1 MKILTHTLLASS
13 LTAALWLTP
22 AGAETPTAID
32 NSSAAPVNSAAPM
45 PHEAAATS
53 QSAGAALS
61 APVNS
66 AAPASSEAAGTS
78 QSADTVVSA
87 PVNSAVPMPP
97 EAAATSQPAGA
108 AVSAPVNS
116 AAPMPPEAAAT
127 TQSADATVSMPAE
140 NQAPASGAAPTTPP
154 ATPVNNAATP
164 DAGSA
169 QVTAPVSGGGSAT
182 PSVPSVAQPAESIPA
197 SAPQSAVPDAT
208 PSSTN
213 SSYAPAGEAT
223 SAPQASANGEASSV
237 APATAPV
244 TSSGAV
250 TQDSSALSA
259 VPLPQGLSNADPALE
274 AAASALPYAPGQTTA
289 PVAEPQMPI
298 TAAINQPISSVIS
311 VAQMG
316 QSRGITLTGGQLQSG
331 ITFTLPGDEVITNAR
346 LNLTLRVSA
355 ALAARN
361 TSLQLMLNGQPL
373 GTLPLGATDS
383 DVSDYELDIPAA
395 MVVSNN
401 NLSFKIN
408 DADKLLCEKESAQ
421 QYQVTILPNTA
432 LHLEGQKLNI
442 GTRLRN
448 FPRPFLDPQRMTA
461 STITMGF
468 ASNVSPD
475 AVSAAALVASW
486 LGIQSDYRGI
496 RFPVVRGELPENN
509 GILFGHPGDRIGT
522 LTFPASHGP
531 MLQVVDNP
539 SNPVYKLLLVSGNND
554 DQLRQAANRL
564 TTQPFTTD
572 ESQLQVPVQTI
583 GNRKPYDA
591 PRWINT
597 DRPVRL
603 SELLRKDQSLTSSG
617 IWHDA
622 LRVNFR
628 AAPDLFLWDGDTVP
642 VNLHYRFPSESW
654 IDEDNSF
661 LNVMLNGTFLRNLTV
676 NKVGLLENAW
686 HRLGGDARQEQ
697 YQLNLEPYL
706 IYGDNQL
713 ALYFNIKPRADA
725 PCGVLLNNN
734 IKSRIEE
741 DAWIDLSHTRHF
753 SMLPNLSYFVG
764 ASFPFSRLADF
775 GQTTLLLPETPSNA
789 ELSTLLDLAAR
800 AGTATGVA
808 LTQNQVLFGLPTGGT
823 HLARIQQSDLLAVST
838 TGNSAFNQAMLAA
851 SPYDAT
857 SSTFGVKEPDT
868 LEKLRGW
875 LTGDWSRQQLDA
887 DRYFS
892 SNEAWRGFL
901 SYRSPWNRDRLVVMT
916 VATSDDQLLRLHNDL
931 SSAQINAAVRGDT
944 AIITDENGIRSFRVG
959 AQFPSGEMPWYMM
972 VVWYANQHSVLL
984 AVAAVLLSALV
995 GSAAWVMLKRH
1006 AWRRLNPKQSHD
1018 SGRK

>member
-1 MKILTHTLLASS
+1 MKTLTQTLLASS

-22 AGAETPTAID
+22 AWAETPSAD
-32 NSSAAPVNSAAPM
+32 NTLNPAPVNSAAPVV
-45 PHEAAATS
+45 PSTGDATS
-53 QSAGAALS
+53 PIQPLAAQPEPS
-61 APVNS
+61 PAQTATPTD
-66 AAPASSEAAGTS
+66 AAS
-78 QSADTVVSA
+78 
-87 PVNSAVPMPP
+87 
-97 EAAATSQPAGA
+97 
-108 AVSAPVNS
+108 
-116 AAPMPPEAAAT
+116 AT
-127 TQSADATVSMPAE
+127 TT
-140 NQAPASGAAPTTPP
+140 
-154 ATPVNNAATP
+154 
-164 DAGSA
+164 
-169 QVTAPVSGGGSAT
+169 
-182 PSVPSVAQPAESIPA
+182 
-197 SAPQSAVPDAT
+197 
-208 PSSTN
+208 
-213 SSYAPAGEAT
+213 
-223 SAPQASANGEASSV
+223 
-237 APATAPV
+237 
-244 TSSGAV
+244 V

-259 VPLPQGLSNADPALE
+259 VPLPQGLNNGDPALE
-274 AAASALPYAPGQTTA
+274 AAASALPYAPGLAVMPGAEPQ
-289 PVAEPQMPI
+289 PVAEPQPMMA
-298 TAAINQPISSVIS
+298 AAINQPISSTIS

-316 QSRGITLTGGQLQSG
+316 QARGITLTGGQLQSG
-331 ITFTLPGDEVITNAR
+331 IVFTLPADEVITNAR
-346 LNLTLRVSA
+346 LNLTLRVSQ

-373 GTLPLGATDS
+373 GTLPLGASDS
-383 DVSDYELDIPAA
+383 DVSDYQLDIPAA
-395 MVVSNN
+395 MVVSSN

-408 DADKLLCEKESAQ
+408 DADKLLCERESAQ
-421 QYQVTILPNTA
+421 QYQVTILPKTT
-432 LHLEGQKLNI
+432 LSLEGQQLNI
-442 GTRLRN
+442 GTSLRN
-448 FPRPFLDPQRMTA
+448 FPRPFVDPQRMTA
-461 STITMGF
+461 ATVTFGF
-468 ASNVSPD
+468 ASTVSPD
-475 AVSAAALVASW
+475 AVSAATLVASW

-496 RFPVVRGELPENN
+496 RFPVIRGELPDTN

-522 LTFPASHGP
+522 LTFPASQGP

-539 SNPVYKLLLVSGNND
+539 NNPVYKLLLVSGND
-554 DQLRQAANRL
+554 EAELRQAANRL
-564 TTQPFTTD
+564 TTQPLTTD
-572 ESQLQVPVQTI
+572 ESQLQVKPQTL

-654 IDEDNSF
+654 IDEENSF

-676 NKVGLLENAW
+676 NKVGLLENVW

-741 DAWIDLSHTRHF
+741 DSWIDLSHTRHF

-764 ASFPFSRLADF
+764 ASFPFTRLADF
-775 GQTTLLLPETPSNA
+775 GQTTLLLPEKPSDA

-800 AGTATGVA
+800 AGNATGVA
-808 LTQNQVLFGLPTGGT
+808 LTQNQVLFGLPQGGT
-823 HLARIQQSDLLAVST
+823 HLARLQQNDLLAVST
-838 TGNSAFNQAMLAA
+838 TDNSDFNRALLAS
-851 SPYDAT
+851 SPYDAS
-857 SSTFGVKEPDT
+857 SSTFGVKEPDM

-875 LTGDWSRQQLDA
+875 LSGDWSRQQLDA

-901 SYRSPWNRDRLVVMT
+901 SYRSPWNRDRLVVVT
-916 VATSDDQLLRLHNDL
+916 VATSDDQLLRLHSDL
-931 SSAQINAAVRGDT
+931 SSARINAAIRGDT

-959 AQFPSGEMPWYMM
+959 AQFPVGEMPWYMM
-972 VVWYANQHSVLL
+972 VVWYANQHSVFL
-984 AVAAVLLSALV
+984 ALAALLLSALV
-995 GSAAWVMLKRH
+995 GSAVWVMLRRH
-1006 AWRRLNPKQSHD
+1006 AWRRLNPKPDRD
-1018 SGRK
+1018 SGKK

>member
-1 MKILTHTLLASS
+1 MKILTQTLLASS
-13 LTAALWLTP
+13 LSAALWLTP
-22 AGAETPTAID
+22 AVAETPVAGES
-32 NSSAAPVNSAAPM
+32 SSAAPVNSP
-45 PHEAAATS
+45 
-53 QSAGAALS
+53 
-61 APVNS
+61 
-66 AAPASSEAAGTS
+66 
-78 QSADTVVSA
+78 
-87 PVNSAVPMPP
+87 
-97 EAAATSQPAGA
+97 
-108 AVSAPVNS
+108 
-116 AAPMPPEAAAT
+116 APMPPDSTATAHADSAAAREPVNSPAPLPSGAAAT
-127 TQSADATVSMPAE
+127 TPPADTAVSAPAE
-140 NQAPASGAAPTTPP
+140 NQAPASATPALTPVNSAATLAADPAQAAPT
-154 ATPVNNAATP
+154 
-164 DAGSA
+164 
-169 QVTAPVSGGGSAT
+169 VSGGGTAAPSLSSAA
-182 PSVPSVAQPAESIPA
+182 PAAQAAESAPA
-197 SAPQSAVPDAT
+197 SAPQRAAAETTPASANPA
-208 PSSTN
+208 
-213 SSYAPAGEAT
+213 YAPAGEAT
-223 SAPQASANGEASSV
+223 STPQVSGEAASV
-237 APATAPV
+237 AAPEE
-244 TSSGAV
+244 SSGSV
-250 TQDSSALSA
+250 TQDSSALSD
-259 VPLPQGLSNADPALE
+259 VPPPQGLSGADPALA
-274 AAASALPYAPGQTTA
+274 AAASAVPYAPGQTTA
-289 PVAEPQMPI
+289 PVAVPQPVI
-298 TAAINQPISSVIS
+298 AAAINQPISSTLS
-311 VAQMG
+311 VALMG
-316 QSRGITLTGGQLQSG
+316 QTRGITLTGGQLQSG
-331 ITFTLPGDEVITNAR
+331 ITFTLPSDEVITNAR

-395 MVVSNN
+395 MVVSSN

-421 QYQVTILPNTA
+421 QYQVTILPKTA
-432 LHLEGQKLNI
+432 LHLEGQQLNI
-442 GTRLRN
+442 GTSLRN

-461 STITMGF
+461 SVVTMGF
-468 ASNVSPD
+468 ARQVSPD

-522 LTFPASHGP
+522 LTLPASNGP
-531 MLQVVDNP
+531 MLQLVDNP
-539 SNPVYKLLLVSGNND
+539 NNPVYKLLLVVGNND

-564 TTQPFTTD
+564 TTQPLNTD
-572 ESQLQVPVQTI
+572 ENHLLVSPQTL

-603 SELLRKDQSLTSSG
+603 SELLRKDQNLTSSG

-628 AAPDLFLWDGDTVP
+628 AAPDLFLWDGNTVP

-676 NKVGLLENAW
+676 NKVGLLESAW

-741 DAWIDLSHTRHF
+741 DSWIDLSHTRHF

-775 GQTTLLLPETPSNA
+775 GQTTLLLPETPSDA

-800 AGTATGVA
+800 AGNATGVA
-808 LTQNQVLFGLPTGGT
+808 LTQNQVLFGLPAGGT
-823 HLARIQQSDLLAVST
+823 HLARLAQSDLLAVST

-857 SSTFGVKEPDT
+857 GNTFGVKEPDA
-868 LEKLRGW
+868 LEKVRGW

-916 VATSDDQLLRLHNDL
+916 VATSDEQLLRLHNDL

-984 AVAAVLLSALV
+984 ALAALLVSALV
-995 GSAAWVMLKRH
+995 GSGAWVMLKRH
-1006 AWRRLNPKQSHD
+1006 ASRRLNPGQNRD

>member
-1 MKILTHTLLASS
+1 MKILTQTLLASS

-22 AGAETPTAID
+22 AGAETPAAVD
-32 NSSAAPVNSAAPM
+32 NSGVAPVNSSAPTPPGAAPVTPSVTDATASATPGTDSAQAPASETPSAAPAAAAGNSAVSAAPGTDSAQAPVSETPSAAPAAAAGNSAASASPGTDSAQAPARETPSAAPSAAPVNSAAP
-45 PHEAAATS
+45 
-53 QSAGAALS
+53 
-61 APVNS
+61 
-66 AAPASSEAAGTS
+66 
-78 QSADTVVSA
+78 
-87 PVNSAVPMPP
+87 
-97 EAAATSQPAGA
+97 
-108 AVSAPVNS
+108 
-116 AAPMPPEAAAT
+116 
-127 TQSADATVSMPAE
+127 
-140 NQAPASGAAPTTPP
+140 ASGAVPSAASPSASPGDTPAAAVPP
-154 ATPVNNAATP
+154 AEATAAQQNPAATGDAATP
-164 DAGSA
+164 
-169 QVTAPVSGGGSAT
+169 TAH
-182 PSVPSVAQPAESIPA
+182 
-197 SAPQSAVPDAT
+197 
-208 PSSTN
+208 
-213 SSYAPAGEAT
+213 
-223 SAPQASANGEASSV
+223 
-237 APATAPV
+237 
-244 TSSGAV
+244 SGAV

-259 VPLPQGLSNADPALE
+259 VPLPQGLSSADPALE
-274 AAASALPYAPGQTTA
+274 AAASALPYAPGQATA
-289 PVAEPQMPI
+289 PAADAPLPVM
-298 TAAINQPISSVIS
+298 AAINQPISSTLS

-316 QSRGITLTGGQLQSG
+316 QTRGITLTGGQLQSG
-331 ITFTLPGDEVITNAR
+331 ITFTLPSDEVITNAR
-346 LNLTLRVSA
+346 LNLSLRVSA

-383 DVSDYELDIPAA
+383 DVSDYELEIPAA
-395 MVVSNN
+395 MVVSEN

-421 QYQVTILPNTA
+421 QYQVTILPQTS
-432 LHLEGQKLNI
+432 LHLEGQQLNI

-461 STITMGF
+461 ATVTIGF
-468 ASNVSPD
+468 ASNLSPD

-509 GILFGHPGDRIGT
+509 GILFGHPGERIGT
-522 LTFPASHGP
+522 LTFPASNGP
-531 MLQVVDNP
+531 MLQLVDNP
-539 SNPVYKLLLVSGNND
+539 INPVYKLLLVSGNNA

-564 TTQPFTTD
+564 TQPLATD
-572 ESQLQVPVQTI
+572 ESQLPVSSPLPDS
-583 GNRKPYDA
+583 RKPYDA

-597 DRPVRL
+597 DHPVRL

-642 VNLHYRFPSESW
+642 VNLHYRFPSETW
-654 IDEDNSF
+654 IDEENSF

-697 YQLNLEPYL
+697 YRLNLEPYL

-741 DAWIDLSHTRHF
+741 DSWIDLSHTRHF

-800 AGTATGVA
+800 AGNATGVA
-808 LTQNQVLFGLPTGGT
+808 LTQNQVMFGLPAGGT
-823 HLARIQQSDLLAVST
+823 HLARLQQSDLLAVST

-851 SPYDAT
+851 SPYDA
-857 SSTFGVKEPDT
+857 SGNTFGVKEPDT
-868 LEKLRGW
+868 LEQLRGW

-901 SYRSPWNRDRLVVMT
+901 SYRSPWNPDRLVVMT

-984 AVAAVLLSALV
+984 ALAALLVSALV
-995 GSAAWVMLKRH
+995 GSAAWAMLKRH
-1006 AWRRLNPKQSHD
+1006 AWRRLHPKQDRD

>member
-1 MKILTHTLLASS
+1 MKILTHTLLASL

-45 PHEAAATS
+45 PPEAAATR
-53 QSAGAALS
+53 QPAGATVS

-78 QSADTVVSA
+78 QSA
-87 PVNSAVPMPP
+87 N
-97 EAAATSQPAGA
+97 G

-116 AAPMPPEAAAT
+116 AAPMPPEAAGTSQSANADVSALVNSAAPASPEAAAT
-127 TQSADATVSMPAE
+127 TQSADATVSAPAE
-140 NQAPASGAAPTTPP
+140 NQAPATPP

-169 QVTAPVSGGGSAT
+169 QVTAPVSVGGSAT
-182 PSVPSVAQPAESIPA
+182 PSVPSAAQPAESVPA
-197 SAPQSAVPDAT
+197 SAPQSAVPDASQTSAT
-208 PSSTN
+208 P
-213 SSYAPAGEAT
+213 SYAPAAEAAA
-223 SAPQASANGEASSV
+223 APQASVTGEASPV

-259 VPLPQGLSNADPALE
+259 VPLPQGLSSADPALE

-289 PVAEPQMPI
+289 PVAEPQLPI

-361 TSLQLMLNGQPL
+361 TSMQLMLNGQPL

-531 MLQVVDNP
+531 MLQMVDNP

-741 DAWIDLSHTRHF
+741 DSWIDLSHTRHF

-775 GQTTLLLPETPSNA
+775 GQTTLLLPETPSDA

-984 AVAAVLLSALV
+984 AVAAMLLSALV

>member
-1 MKILTHTLLASS
+1 MKILTQTLLASS

-22 AGAETPTAID
+22 AGAETPVAID
-32 NSSAAPVNSAAPM
+32 NSSAAPVNRAAPT
-45 PHEAAATS
+45 PPDAVSVTSPADAAA
-53 QSAGAALS
+53 S

-66 AAPASSEAAGTS
+66 SSPTPPDAVSTTPPAE
-78 QSADTVVSA
+78 
-87 PVNSAVPMPP
+87 
-97 EAAATSQPAGA
+97 A
-108 AVSAPVNS
+108 AVSA
-116 AAPMPPEAAAT
+116 AAT
-127 TQSADATVSMPAE
+127 
-140 NQAPASGAAPTTPP
+140 NQAPASDATSAAPMNNSVTPS
-154 ATPVNNAATP
+154 
-164 DAGSA
+164 AGSA
-169 QVTAPVSGGGSAT
+169 QVTSPVSGGESAPQSL
-182 PSVPSVAQPAESIPA
+182 PSAAPATQPAESAPPA
-197 SAPQSAVPDAT
+197 SAPQSAAT
-208 PSSTN
+208 ETTPRSAN
-213 SSYAPAGEAT
+213 PSYAPAGEAT
-223 SAPQASANGEASSV
+223 SAPQASATNEAAAS
-237 APATAPV
+237 APAAAPV

-274 AAASALPYAPGQTTA
+274 AAASAVPFTPGQTTA
-289 PVAEPQMPI
+289 PVAEPLPPMV
-298 TAAINQPISSVIS
+298 AAINQPISSVVS

-316 QSRGITLTGGQLQSG
+316 QARGITLTGGQLQSG

-395 MVVSNN
+395 MVVSSN

-442 GTRLRN
+442 GTSLRN

-468 ASNVSPD
+468 ASNLSPD

-522 LTFPASHGP
+522 LTFPASNGP

-539 SNPVYKLLLVSGNND
+539 NNPVYKLLLVSGNND
-554 DQLRQAANRL
+554 EQLRQAANRL

-572 ESQLQVPVQTI
+572 ESQLQVPAQTI

-741 DAWIDLSHTRHF
+741 DSWIDLSHTRHF

-775 GQTTLLLPETPSNA
+775 GETTLLLPETPSDA

-823 HLARIQQSDLLAVST
+823 HLARLQQSDLLAVST

-857 SSTFGVKEPDT
+857 SSTLGVKEPDT

-875 LTGDWSRQQLDA
+875 LTGDWSLQQLDA

-901 SYRSPWNRDRLVVMT
+901 SYRSPWNHDRLVVMT

-931 SSAQINAAVRGDT
+931 SSAQINAGIRGDT

-972 VVWYANQHSVLL
+972 VMWYANQHSVLL
-984 AVAAVLLSALV
+984 AVAAMLLSALV

-1006 AWRRLNPKQSHD
+1006 AWRRLNPKQGRD

>member
-1 MKILTHTLLASS
+1 MKILTQTLLASS

-22 AGAETPTAID
+22 AGAETPAAVD
-32 NSSAAPVNSAAPM
+32 NSGVAPVNSSAPTPPGAASVTPSVTEGTASATPGTDSAQAPASETPSAAPAGNSAASATPGTDSAQAPVSETPSATPSVAPATGAAQPSASDAPSAAPVNSAAP
-45 PHEAAATS
+45 
-53 QSAGAALS
+53 
-61 APVNS
+61 
-66 AAPASSEAAGTS
+66 
-78 QSADTVVSA
+78 
-87 PVNSAVPMPP
+87 
-97 EAAATSQPAGA
+97 
-108 AVSAPVNS
+108 
-116 AAPMPPEAAAT
+116 
-127 TQSADATVSMPAE
+127 
-140 NQAPASGAAPTTPP
+140 ASGA
-154 ATPVNNAATP
+154 
-164 DAGSA
+164 
-169 QVTAPVSGGGSAT
+169 VSSAT
-182 PSVPSVAQPAESIPA
+182 PPSASPGDTSGEAPA
-197 SAPQSAVPDAT
+197 APQNPAATGDAAVPT
-208 PSSTN
+208 TH
-213 SSYAPAGEAT
+213 
-223 SAPQASANGEASSV
+223 
-237 APATAPV
+237 
-244 TSSGAV
+244 SGAV

-259 VPLPQGLSNADPALE
+259 VPLPQGLSSADPALE
-274 AAASALPYAPGQTTA
+274 AAASALPYAPGQATA
-289 PVAEPQMPI
+289 PAADAPLPVM
-298 TAAINQPISSVIS
+298 AAINQPISSTLS

-316 QSRGITLTGGQLQSG
+316 QTRGITLTGGQLQSG
-331 ITFTLPGDEVITNAR
+331 ITFTLPSDEVITNAR
-346 LNLTLRVSA
+346 LNLSLRVSA

-383 DVSDYELDIPAA
+383 DVSDYELEIPAA
-395 MVVSNN
+395 MVVSEN

-421 QYQVTILPNTA
+421 QYQVTILPQTS
-432 LHLEGQKLNI
+432 LHLEGQQLNI

-461 STITMGF
+461 ATVTIGF
-468 ASNVSPD
+468 ASNLSPD

-509 GILFGHPGDRIGT
+509 GILFGHPGERIGT
-522 LTFPASHGP
+522 LTFPASNGP
-531 MLQVVDNP
+531 MLQLVDNP
-539 SNPVYKLLLVSGNND
+539 INPVYKLLLVSGNNA

-564 TTQPFTTD
+564 TQPLATD
-572 ESQLQVPVQTI
+572 ESQLPVSSPLPDS
-583 GNRKPYDA
+583 RKPYDA

-642 VNLHYRFPSESW
+642 VNLHYRFPSETW
-654 IDEDNSF
+654 IDEENSF

-697 YQLNLEPYL
+697 YRLNLEPYL

-741 DAWIDLSHTRHF
+741 DSWIDLSHTRHF

-800 AGTATGVA
+800 AGNATGVA
-808 LTQNQVLFGLPTGGT
+808 LTQNQVMFGLPAGGT
-823 HLARIQQSDLLAVST
+823 HLARLQQSDLLAVST

-851 SPYDAT
+851 SPYDA
-857 SSTFGVKEPDT
+857 SGNTFGVKEPDT
-868 LEKLRGW
+868 LEQLRGW

-901 SYRSPWNRDRLVVMT
+901 SYRSPWNPDRLVVMT

-984 AVAAVLLSALV
+984 ALAALLVSALV

-1006 AWRRLNPKQSHD
+1006 AWRRLHPKQDRD

>member
-1 MKILTHTLLASS
+1 MKTLTQTLLVSS

-22 AGAETPTAID
+22 AWAETP
-32 NSSAAPVNSAAPM
+32 SADDTSNPAPVNSAAP
-45 PHEAAATS
+45 
-53 QSAGAALS
+53 
-61 APVNS
+61 
-66 AAPASSEAAGTS
+66 
-78 QSADTVVSA
+78 TV
-87 PVNSAVPMPP
+87 
-97 EAAATSQPAGA
+97 QP
-108 AVSAPVNS
+108 
-116 AAPMPPEAAAT
+116 T
-127 TQSADATVSMPAE
+127 
-140 NQAPASGAAPTTPP
+140 
-154 ATPVNNAATP
+154 
-164 DAGSA
+164 A
-169 QVTAPVSGGGSAT
+169 QAT
-182 PSVPSVAQPAESIPA
+182 PSAQPAA
-197 SAPQSAVPDAT
+197 
-208 PSSTN
+208 
-213 SSYAPAGEAT
+213 
-223 SAPQASANGEASSV
+223 GEASSGV
-237 APATAPV
+237 QPESAPAQSAPAA
-244 TSSGAV
+244 TSAASAPTGDAV
-250 TQDSSALSA
+250 TQDSGALST
-259 VPLPQGLSNADPALE
+259 VPLPQGLNNGDPALE
-274 AAASALPYAPGQTTA
+274 AAASALPYAPGQAVT
-289 PVAEPQMPI
+289 PVAAPPVVEPQPVI
-298 TAAINQPISSVIS
+298 SAAINQPISSTIS

-316 QSRGITLTGGQLQSG
+316 QARGITLTGGQLQSG
-331 ITFTLPGDEVITNAR
+331 ITFTLPSDEVVTNAR
-346 LNLTLRVSA
+346 LNLTLRVSQ

-373 GTLPLGATDS
+373 GTLPLGASDS
-383 DVSDYELDIPAA
+383 DTSDYQLDIPAA
-395 MVVSNN
+395 MVVSSN

-408 DADKLLCEKESAQ
+408 DADKLLCERASAE
-421 QYQVTILPNTA
+421 QYQVTIMPTTTLS
-432 LHLEGQKLNI
+432 LEGQQLNI
-442 GTRLRN
+442 GTSLRN

-461 STITMGF
+461 ATVTFGF
-468 ASNVSPD
+468 ASNVAPD
-475 AVSAAALVASW
+475 AVSAATLVASW

-496 RFPVVRGELPENN
+496 RFPVMRGELPEHN

-522 LTFPASHGP
+522 LTFPASNGP

-539 SNPVYKLLLVSGNND
+539 NNPVYKLLLVSGND
-554 DQLRQAANRL
+554 DAELRQAANRL
-564 TTQPFTTD
+564 TTQPLTTD
-572 ESQLQVPVQTI
+572 DSQLLVKPQTL

-654 IDEDNSF
+654 IDEENSF

-676 NKVGLLENAW
+676 NKVGLLENVW

-741 DAWIDLSHTRHF
+741 DSWIDLSHTRHF

-775 GQTTLLLPETPSNA
+775 GQTTLLLPEKPSNA

-800 AGTATGVA
+800 AGNATGVA
-808 LTQNQVLFGLPTGGT
+808 LTQNQVLFGLPQGGT
-823 HLARIQQSDLLAVST
+823 NLARLQQNDLLAVST
-838 TGNSAFNQAMLAA
+838 TGNSDFNRALLAS
-851 SPYDAT
+851 SPYDA
-857 SSTFGVKEPDT
+857 SSTFGVKESDT

-875 LTGDWSRQQLDA
+875 LSGDWSRQQLDA

-901 SYRSPWNRDRLVVMT
+901 SYRSPWNRDRLVVVT

-931 SSAQINAAVRGDT
+931 SSARINAAIRGDT

-959 AQFPSGEMPWYMM
+959 AQFPVGEMPWYMM
-972 VVWYANQHSVLL
+972 VVWYANQHSVFL
-984 AVAAVLLSALV
+984 ALAALLLSALV
-995 GSAAWVMLKRH
+995 GSAVWVMLKRH
-1006 AWRRLNPKQSHD
+1006 AWRRLNPKQDSH
-1018 SGRK
+1018 SGKK